1 MKYLNTDIVF
11 TEDGDFIFDE
21 SKGDLQVVNNQYNEL
36 LLQTILKR
44 LQSSDRDWGIQNIIT
59 SDIEYLRGESN
70 IDASLEIIRFK
81 VAEALLGEEI
91 LKLQDIDIEAEKLND
106 NDIGVFIS
114 IRKKDSSLS
123 ADINL
128 GLVYDI
134 KNNRFVP
141 QLILGR

>member
-123 ADINL
+123 ADINI